1 MKTDHRSK
9 AKRVATVIKLTI
21 SKVPRMIMRLQ
32 RIAKQL
38 VVQLPKLLKIN
49 YHRMATSEEDAVE
62 TMIEERKVKGEAVAT
77 IDHKSMTKKK
87 SLAGRSVSNRSCHKK
102 ANKRKINRRILEGEV
117 HGNNSNATIVVL
129 KMQEPMLRQPCKTIS
144 KSSSPDN
151 DLTIAT
157 SASTMRLETTNATM
171 LLEDKMVVVEEVEDV
186 AVDAVVEEAVV
197 AAQEVKKRRSSL
209 LEAVVVVEIVEAIA
223 RLMASK
229 CNISRRSAVDVEV
242 KTKVGKALAT
252 MRSKT

>member
-1 MKTDHRSK
+1 MKTGHRSK
-9 AKRVATVIKLTI
+9 AKRVATVIKPTI
-21 SKVPRMIMRLQ
+21 SKVPRMIMLLQ

-49 YHRMATSEEDAVE
+49 YHRMAISEEDAVG
-62 TMIEERKVKGEAVAT
+62 TMIVERKVKGEAEAMT
-77 IDHKSMTKKK
+77 DHKSMTKKK

-117 HGNNSNATIVVL
+117 RGNNSNATIVVSVMQRL
-129 KMQEPMLRQPCKTIS
+129 KLRQLCRTIS
-144 KSSSPDN
+144 KSSSPDS

-171 LLEDKMVVVEEVEDV
+171 PLEDKMVVVEEVEDV
-186 AVDAVVEEAVV
+186 AVDAEVEEAVV
-197 AAQEVKKRRSSL
+197 AALEVRKRKSRL
-209 LEAVVVVEIVEAIA
+209 LVAVVVVEIVEAIA

-229 CNISRRSAVDVEV
+229 CNISQRSAAVVEV
-242 KTKVGKALAT
+242 KTKAGKELAT

>member
-1 MKTDHRSK
+1 
-9 AKRVATVIKLTI
+9 
-21 SKVPRMIMRLQ
+21 
-32 RIAKQL
+32 
-38 VVQLPKLLKIN
+38 
-49 YHRMATSEEDAVE
+49 MATSEEDAVE
-62 TMIEERKVKGEAVAT
+62 TMIVERKVKGEAVAMT
-77 IDHKSMTKKK
+77 DHKSMTKKK
-87 SLAGRSVSNRSCHKK
+87 SLAGRSVSNRSYHKK
-102 ANKRKINRRILEGEV
+102 ANKCKINKRILEGEV
-117 HGNNSNATIVVL
+117 HGNNSNATIVVSV
-129 KMQEPMLRQPCKTIS
+129 MQRPKLRQPCKTIS

-171 LLEDKMVVVEEVEDV
+171 PLEDKMVVVEEVEDA

-197 AAQEVKKRRSSL
+197 VAQEVRKKKSSL

-223 RLMASK
+223 RLMVSK

-242 KTKVGKALAT
+242 KTKEGKELAT